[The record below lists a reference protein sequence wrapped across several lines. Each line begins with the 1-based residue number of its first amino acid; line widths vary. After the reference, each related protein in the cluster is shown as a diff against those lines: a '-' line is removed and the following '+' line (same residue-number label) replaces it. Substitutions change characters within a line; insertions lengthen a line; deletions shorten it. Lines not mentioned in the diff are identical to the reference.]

1 MRWIAGLTLKTLAL
15 TVLSA
20 CTVEVTRVPAPDPV
34 AVPADAPASV
44 AQFGS
49 LGDAERGFAQVVAR
63 VEPTAEQ
70 VCREYRRNTNCD
82 FKIVVDKRRGQ
93 PANAY
98 QSLDDDGRPV
108 ITFTSALIGDARNTD
123 ELAFVMGHEAAHHIR
138 NHLARQAESAAA
150 GAIVFAGLATL
161 TGGSAADVATA
172 QELGQ
177 FVGAR
182 TYSKDFELEADELG
196 TIITLRAGYDPLVG
210 AQFFTRIPDPG
221 NRFLGTHPPNAAR
234 YTTVVN
240 TLQRAGG

>member
-1 MRWIAGLTLKTLAL
+1 MRWIAGLAL
-15 TVLSA
+15 MAVTA
-20 CTVEVTRVPAPDPV
+20 CTVETTQSVTPLPAN
-34 AVPADAPASV
+34 APESSV
-44 AQFGS
+44 QFRS
-49 LGDAERGFAQVVAR
+49 LAEAERGFNQVVSR
-63 VEPTAEQ
+63 VEPMAER
-70 VCREYRRNTNCD
+70 VCREYRANTNCD

-98 QSLDDDGRPV
+98 QSLDSGGRPV
-108 ITFTSALIGDARNTD
+108 ITFTTGLIGEARNTD

-138 NHLARQAESAAA
+138 NHLARQSENAAA
-150 GAIVFAGLATL
+150 AAIVFAGLATL
-161 TGGSAADVATA
+161 TGGSGADVATA
-172 QELGQ
+172 QELGE
-177 FVGAR
+177 FVGSR
-182 TYSKDFELEADELG
+182 TFSKEFELEADELG